1 MAQMYSEGRTDIK
14 GQMLMGSV
22 LLKDMHSINDKG
34 ETEFKEDIPPTL
46 TIGAEK
52 DGLMRITR
60 VAS

>member
-46 TIGAEK
+46 SIGAEK